1 MAKKNLAQLDQ
12 LLIVS
17 DIKDLMVKGYRNKDI
32 RQFCET
38 SYNLSEAQSD
48 KYIKKAIEGFKVID
62 NKRKQ
67 QLKSKYTSRLE
78 MMFHMALIDNK
89 DIKTALSVQAELNK
103 LLNLYQDEDEKS
115 EPIKLVM
122 QIED

>member
-38 SYNLSEAQSD
+38 SYNLSKAQSD
-48 KYIKKAIEGFKVID
+48 KYIKKAIDGFKVID

-67 QLKSKYTSRLE
+67 QLKSKYTARLE

-89 DIKTALSVQAELNK
+89 DIKTALTVQAELNK
-103 LLNLYQDEDEKS
+103 LLNLYQDEDVQV
-115 EPIKLVM
+115 EPMKLIM
-122 QIED
+122 KIED